1 MGRIILTR
9 RNGVTCDV
17 EINPG
22 PFVQKENTS
31 VSSAFDDAI
40 LQKKL

>member
-9 RNGVTCDV
+9 RVNETCDV
-17 EINPG
+17 EIWPG

-31 VSSAFDDAI
+31 VSSALDDSI
-40 LQKKL
+40 MQNKF